1 MRISDW
7 NLNSLPLATLPL
19 LPVPCRTDR
28 FRPRL
33 WIRVRGR
40 CLVAHALRC
49 QIREAGDTRCPIRNI
64 PNGRRSRVC
73 SPVLSHFV
81 FEVVC

>member
-1 MRISDW
+1 MRICVW
-7 NLNSLPLATLPL
+7 NLNSLPLVTLPL
-19 LPVPCRTDR
+19 SPVPWRPDR

-49 QIREAGDTRCPIRNI
+49 QIRETGDTRCPIRNI
-64 PNGRRSRVC
+64 PNGRRCRVC
-73 SPVLSHFV
+73 SFSHLA